1 VLAAAGALA
10 ACHTEATRT
19 PTPAGPP
26 PKPAISLDA
35 SYDWHV
41 LLIAPLGSRLKEI
54 PLKLHEVLLFGD
66 SAQPAPEEAECYAP
80 DEGTPRF
87 AGRVP
92 EEYLLCFKQD
102 RLSRLRASVPLAEP
116 NARETF
122 AAACESWLA
131 PGATAAPGGSAAAT
145 PGGNDCEGHD
155 GTVRFSAHFAP
166 EPQPALSIVIDGVSE
181 P

>member
-1 VLAAAGALA
+1 LLTAAGALA
-10 ACHTEATRT
+10 GCHTEAART
-19 PTPAGPP
+19 KPPAAATP
-26 PKPAISLDA
+26 PKPVISPDA
-35 SYDWHV
+35 TYDWHV
-41 LLIAPLGSRLKEI
+41 LLIAPLGSKLKEI

-116 NARETF
+116 NARESF
-122 AAACESWLA
+122 AAACEAWLA
-131 PGATAAPGGSAAAT
+131 APAG
-145 PGGNDCEGHD
+145 DHCEGHD

-166 EPQPALSIVIDGVSE
+166 EPQPGLSIVIDGVPE